1 MDYWYFNSAMKN
13 LLNKKI
19 LFIICG
25 GISAYKSLETI
36 RLFKNNGAEIKTVLT
51 NSAKEFVTPLSVT
64 SLSKGKVY
72 SDLFSVE
79 NETEMDHISLSRWAD
94 IILIAPA
101 TANTISK
108 LAQGTTDDLA
118 STIVLASDKKIY
130 LAPAMNVRMWE
141 HPKTKINIQK
151 LKDFGYKLIGP
162 EIGDMACG
170 EYGEGK
176 MSNPLTIAEEIDNY
190 FLIQKNNK
198 RYKALV
204 TAGPTNEYIDPV
216 RFISN
221 KSSGKQGYALAKSLF
236 KKGFDTT
243 LISGPTNLKIDND
256 IKLIKVETAD
266 EMLVATQENLPVDV
280 AIFSAAVADYKINKK
295 YKKKIKKQEGL
306 SLNLEKNID
315 ILDYV
320 SNHNSMRPD
329 LVIGFAAET
338 DSLEKNA
345 EEKLNKKNCDWII
358 SNDVSNKDIGFNSDY
373 NEVIIHYRKN
383 NIKNEKLSYKKKS
396 EISDEIVDKIINQL
410 N

>member
-1 MDYWYFNSAMKN
+1 MKN

-36 RLFKNNGAEIKTVLT
+36 RLFKKNGAEIKTILT
-51 NSAKEFVTPLSVT
+51 ASAKEFVTPLSVT
-64 SLSKGKVY
+64 SLSQGKVY

-79 NETEMDHISLSRWAD
+79 NEAEMDHISLSRWAD
-94 IILIAPA
+94 IIVIAPA

-118 STIVLASDKKIY
+118 STVVLASDKDII

-141 HPKTKINIQK
+141 HPTTKTNIKK
-151 LKDFGYKLIGP
+151 LKEFGYKLIGP
-162 EIGDMACG
+162 EVGDMACG

-176 MSNPLTIAEEIDNY
+176 MSDPSIIAEEIGKY
-190 FLIQKNNK
+190 FLTQKNNK
-198 RYKALV
+198 KFKALV
-204 TAGPTNEYIDPV
+204 TARPTNEYIDPV
-216 RFISN
+216 RFITN
-221 KSSGKQGYALAKSLF
+221 KSSGKQGYELAKSLS
-236 KKGFDTT
+236 KKCFDTT
-243 LISGPTNLKIDND
+243 LISGPTNLEITKD
-256 IKLIKVETAD
+256 INLIKVETAD

-280 AIFSAAVADYKINKK
+280 AIFSAAVADFKINKK
-295 YKKKIKKQEGL
+295 YENKIKKQENL
-306 SLNLEKNID
+306 NLNLEKNVD
-315 ILDYV
+315 ILHYV

-338 DSLEKNA
+338 NQIDKNA

-373 NEVIIHYRKN
+373 NEVTIHYKN
-383 NIKNEKLSYKKKS
+383 KDVKKEKLSYKKKS
-396 EISDEIVDKIINQL
+396 GISDEIVDRIIDQL